1 MSYLFFRVDSSYSI
15 ASGHLIRCQRLAKVL
30 KKKYEI
36 IFIVNKFKGNFN
48 FILKDFK
55 KIYLDYKNEHH
66 LDSKSDSEKTI
77 KVLKKFKGKKIL
89 IVDHYKLDS
98 TWHKK
103 IIKHIDK
110 MVCINDYIKK
120 NYCDYLINETY
131 YPKNASQKC
140 LKKDTKLLIG
150 PKYALIE
157 NNKKKNLKQNG
168 IFVFFGS
175 VDKKNLT
182 LRLCEILKKIT
193 SRKVYIIIGSK
204 NKNKNKI
211 LGIKKKNF
219 IKINTHTDFNLILN
233 KCNLAIIA
241 GGSVIWETL
250 YNKIRTVVIPTA
262 KNQYSN
268 VKYLKKDNI
277 IETLLLNKLSENAI
291 KRLLF
296 QKKITQ
302 TRKIVDGKGLKRIYK
317 ELI

>member
-1 MSYLFFRVDSSYSI
+1 MRYLFFRVDSSYSI
-15 ASGHLIRCQRLAKVL
+15 ASGHLIRCQRLAKIL

-48 FILKDFK
+48 FILKDFR
-55 KIYLDYKNEHH
+55 KIYLDYKNEQY

-77 KVLKKFKGKKIL
+77 KVLKKFKGKKTL
-89 IVDHYKLDS
+89 IVDHYKLNS

-131 YPKNASQKC
+131 YPKNVSQKC

-157 NNKKKNLKQNG
+157 NNKKKKLKQNG

-182 LRLCEILKKIT
+182 LKLCQILKKIT
-193 SRKVYIIIGSK
+193 NQKVYIIIGGK

-219 IKINTHTDFNLILN
+219 IKINKHVDFNLILN

-250 YNKIRTVVIPTA
+250 FNKIRTIVIPTA

-277 IETLLLNKLSENAI
+277 IETLMLNKLNENAI
-291 KRLLF
+291 KKLLF
-296 QKKITQ
+296 QKKIAQ
-302 TRKIVDGKGLKRIYK
+302 TKKIVDGKGIKRIYK